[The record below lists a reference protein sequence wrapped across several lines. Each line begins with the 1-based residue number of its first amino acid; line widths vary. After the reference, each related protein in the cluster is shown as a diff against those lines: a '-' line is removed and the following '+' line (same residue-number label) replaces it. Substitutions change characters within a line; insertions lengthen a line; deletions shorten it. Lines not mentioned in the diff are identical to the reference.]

1 MFMMF
6 LLELAFCI
14 QQKPYILYNT
24 YWLSLQKLSQL
35 PVYTLLL
42 SYFAEAFFA
51 NAKKLLSSVFNFLR
65 WIPEQFQN
73 FQRRVS
79 SKRIALPFV
88 VFCCLFSTEFT
99 IFLTQNFAL
108 NIFWQNGSASKDIKT
123 SHQKIMH
130 LFCNDPQ
137 RKGLSRLSIFRSF

>member
-35 PVYTLLL
+35 PMYTLLF

-79 SKRIALPFV
+79 SKQIALPFV
-88 VFCCLFSTEFT
+88 VYVFFSVLNLLS
-99 IFLTQNFAL
+99 FLTQNFVL
-108 NIFWQNGSASKDIKT
+108 NMS
-123 SHQKIMH
+123 
-130 LFCNDPQ
+130 
-137 RKGLSRLSIFRSF
+137 